1 MAVDLE
7 VVMAATQHEAA
18 ALCRTP
24 TAAWVATQVAAEVAA
39 RVARVAMAVEAASME
54 AEMKRHLP
62 LCSAFAFATKRVW
75 A

>member
-24 TAAWVATQVAAEVAA
+24 TAAWVATQVAAQ
-39 RVARVAMAVEAASME
+39 VARVAMAVEAASME